1 MCIWMSFFFVFWKIL
16 ASNWIQLH
24 VKELFG
30 ILKTNGFSCDGHAWG
45 LWITI
50 SFVNHS
56 CAPSAHYVI
65 TQKEDMFFFVFEEL
79 VDAEL
84 DIETVS
90 KSARASRLEEVEET
104 FPRR

>member
-1 MCIWMSFFFVFWKIL
+1 MFWFDLYFDSDVFWMSFFFVFL
-16 ASNWIQLH
+16 DLGFQLDSTSQ
-24 VKELFG
+24 ELFG

-65 TQKEDMFFFVFEEL
+65 TQKEDMFFLLEKL

-90 KSARASRLEEVEET
+90 KSARASRLE
-104 FPRR
+104 